1 MDEKDK
7 QLCET
12 TFAVE
17 SAKQAAKLGKDVA
30 SDIVRPT
37 SKSIGEN
44 IGLLVDGT
52 FGWLGVW
59 GQRQKIKQ
67 DKYINDFKNTL
78 VDEIEKVP
86 PEHLK
91 EPEMYVVGP
100 AIEASKYYYEEAQF
114 KEMFAKLIAA
124 SCDDRDN
131 DKISPYFVEAI
142 KQISHK
148 EAMILTLFRDKK
160 TNALPIVNYR
170 LILKTIGEKYY
181 EKYVFIHDNP
191 DNIRKYSD
199 SLINLQRLGLVSL
212 DFQNW
217 LTDNNFYQI
226 YKENVFFKN
235 TKQEILK
242 NIENPDFECRD
253 FDIQKGILELTPL
266 GKNFIDLCL

>member
-7 QLCET
+7 QLYET
-12 TFAVE
+12 TLVVE
-17 SAKQAAKLGKDVA
+17 SAKQTAKLGKDVA

-44 IGLLVDGT
+44 IGLLVDGVL
-52 FGWLGVW
+52 GWLGVW
-59 GQRQKIKQ
+59 GQKQKIRQEKNLEEFKKEINKNIEAIPQ
-67 DKYINDFKNTL
+67 DN
-78 VDEIEKVP
+78 
-86 PEHLK
+86 LK
-91 EPEMYVVGP
+91 EPTMYIIGP

-160 TNALPIVNYR
+160 TSALPIVNYR

-226 YKENVFFKN
+226 YKDNVFFKN

>member
-7 QLCET
+7 QLYET
-12 TFAVE
+12 TLVVE
-17 SAKQAAKLGKDVA
+17 SAKQTVELGKDVV

-44 IGLLVDGT
+44 IGLLVDGV

-59 GQRQKIKQ
+59 GKKQKIKQ

-160 TNALPIVNYR
+160 TSALPIVNYR

-226 YKENVFFKN
+226 YKDNVFFKN

>member
-7 QLCET
+7 QLYET
-12 TFAVE
+12 TLVVE
-17 SAKQAAKLGKDVA
+17 SAKQTAKLGKDVV
-30 SDIVRPT
+30 SDIIRPT

-44 IGLLVDGT
+44 IGLLVDGA

-59 GQRQKIKQ
+59 GQKQKIKQ

-226 YKENVFFKN
+226 YKDNVFFKN

>member
-44 IGLLVDGT
+44 IGLLVDGV

-59 GQRQKIKQ
+59 GQKQKIRQEKNLEEFKKEINKNIETIPQ
-67 DKYINDFKNTL
+67 DN
-78 VDEIEKVP
+78 
-86 PEHLK
+86 LK
-91 EPEMYVVGP
+91 EPAMYIVGP

-160 TNALPIVNYR
+160 TSALPIVNYR

-226 YKENVFFKN
+226 YKDNVFFKN